1 MRRATFFLGLAL
13 LVLLLGNCKIGR
25 NKQDMGLCNTT
36 GTFVDY
42 SHIDGC
48 TYLLVLEN
56 GDKLLP
62 ATILDTSFLP
72 EDGMRVLFGYVEL
85 DEAVTICMAEDL
97 VVEVTCIKR
106 IDP

>member
-1 MRRATFFLGLAL
+1 
-13 LVLLLGNCKIGR
+13 LLLTNCKVGR
-25 NKQDMGLCNTT
+25 NKQDLSRCDTL

-48 TYLLVLEN
+48 TYLIELEN

-72 EDGMRVLFGYVEL
+72 EDGMKIMFGYEIL
-85 DEAVTICMAEDL
+85 PEAASLCMAETRI
-97 VVEVTCIKR
+97 VEVICIQR
-106 IDP
+106 LEP

>member
-1 MRRATFFLGLAL
+1 MLVLGLAL
-13 LVLLLGNCKIGR
+13 LLVSNCKIGR
-25 NKQDMGLCNTT
+25 NKQDISLCNTV

-48 TYLLVLEN
+48 TYLIELEN

-72 EDGMRVLFGYVEL
+72 EDGMRVLFGYREL
-85 DEAVTICMAEDL
+85 KDAATLCMAEDL

-106 IDP
+106 IAP